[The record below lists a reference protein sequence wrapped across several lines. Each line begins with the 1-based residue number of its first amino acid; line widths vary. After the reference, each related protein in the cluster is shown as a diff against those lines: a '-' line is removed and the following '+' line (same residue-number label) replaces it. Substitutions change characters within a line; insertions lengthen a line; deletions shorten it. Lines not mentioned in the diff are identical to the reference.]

1 MSYMVQ
7 QCFKSV
13 PWTAALVGVLVLLVG
28 APIWA
33 EERNTAPATD
43 SEDVN
48 DGEDPTRPLTRFDFR
63 YEYEALSGGRG
74 EHIFTPR
81 VDKRFV
87 LGHGWQLASRLDMPF
102 VYTDVSSADNPNGAW
117 TLGTGDLLVQGLLV
131 KHFDQWHAAALG
143 ARLEFPTASQDQFG
157 TGRYQLEPTVAY
169 RYSLHDFSPGS
180 FVAGLIRYAFD
191 YAGDAASPHISVLQ
205 LQPQLNIHLSRSWF
219 VELYPSPDIR
229 INFLDHNK
237 LFLPLDVMVGKLVTP
252 TLVASLE
259 VSAPIVKDYDLY
271 NFKLE
276 AHIGFFF

>member
-1 MSYMVQ
+1 MVQ
-7 QCFKSV
+7 KCFQSV

-33 EERNTAPATD
+33 GERTTEPATD
-43 SEDVN
+43 AEAVT

-63 YEYEALSGGRG
+63 YEYEALSGNRD

-81 VDKRFV
+81 VDHRLV

-117 TLGTGDLLVQGLLV
+117 TLGTGDLLVQGLMV

-143 ARLEFPTASQDQFG
+143 ARFEFPTASQDQFG

-191 YAGDAASPHISVLQ
+191 YAGDAGRPHISVLQ
-205 LQPQLNIHLSRSWF
+205 LQPQVNINLPQSWF
-219 VELYPSPDIR
+219 VTLYPSPDIR
-229 INFLDHNK
+229 INFLDHDK

-252 TLVASLE
+252 TLITALE

-276 AHIGFFF
+276 VRIGVFF